1 MFRIT
6 PVGTCRIHTPLS
18 RGSRRAPIE
27 LDLRRNYGFVH
38 TSVEALQLV
47 RFLQGEKEFQP
58 EVLPLVF
65 RPGDEKVVLQ
75 EEWQPADL
83 HVVEISSA
91 KKIMCGADAVQINY
105 LYRHFADFFG
115 SPERSRRFWN
125 LNRTGHREDLL
136 QFLRQQ
142 RSYELMSE
150 ADRHLLSNL
159 STEQQTFK
167 AIKTDMAE
175 IMERLGGDRVVFVTH
190 VNAVGPEGEVL
201 PTRDRLVRWVRVAG
215 EQLGAEVFD
224 PTPSML
230 EFGQERAME
239 SGGRDLTHYTAAFS
253 DAVYDEFHRLHVLQR
268 LGSEQASGA
277 AGGGDQALGRQIAR
291 LEVMLET
298 GDFFAAA
305 KEVHQLLEQHPQSA
319 ELRQLRGIVRARI
332 GDDRGAIEDLGAV
345 EARFASQQSRL
356 ALLSVLTRLGD
367 SARAVAI
374 AEDLIRDEVQ
384 DPEVFRLAATA
395 AEGGGS
401 TDQAVEFAKQAYRL
415 ERDDLATA
423 LRALRLLSGQNH
435 RQAEAAEFRQEM
447 LENLRPGSSGAFELC
462 LWAIE
467 HRDEELV
474 EASLRATASGDKWS
488 AIDLVEDVLA
498 ANLPRGIAAGVGV
511 VEALGRLQPAL
522 AERRRAFLLAA
533 YAKAVELSEQG
544 EVAEAHRIAQELTHA
559 ARSAEGDADI
569 RRLVGDARRL
579 ARELKGELRSRLAA
593 AHDAG
598 DFGKVLAIGRG
609 AGDFLREDGRSTVIV
624 ARALQSAGDAAG
636 ALRLL
641 KQVSPEELDTFIV
654 RRWTARLAASA
665 QEYAT
670 AIEAYGALRDQT
682 SPEALRLRP
691 EIDRFFGS
699 VEGRSH
705 KQLRALALAGDFD
718 EGLRL
723 ARNIKSYVG
732 LNQRGER
739 ELDRLH
745 KLLRA
750 RLRQVEDGELPPEER
765 EAVFRRMVEVRPTDQ
780 VTWKRLAVDL
790 MRQGRHAEAAE
801 CWAQIVKLDPHNRAA
816 EQNRA
821 RCITL
826 AARRASSTAQV
837 IEAVG

>member
-18 RGSRRAPIE
+18 RGARRYPVT

-47 RFLQGEKEFQP
+47 RFLQGEKTFRP

-65 RPGDEKVVLQ
+65 RPGDEQVVA
-75 EEWQPADL
+75 EEVWQPSDL

-91 KKIMCGADAVQINY
+91 KKVMCGEDAVQINY

-136 QFLRQQ
+136 NFLREQP
-142 RSYELMSE
+142 SYELMSE
-150 ADRHLLSNL
+150 PDRELLAQL

-175 IMERLGGDRVVFVTH
+175 IMERLGRDRVVFVTH
-190 VNAVGPEGEVL
+190 VNAVGPAGEVL
-201 PTRDRLVRWVRVAG
+201 PTRDRVVRWVRVAG

-224 PTPSML
+224 PTASML
-230 EFGQERAME
+230 DFRQERAME
-239 SGGRDLTHYTAAFS
+239 AGGLDLTHYTTAFS
-253 DAVYDEFHRLHVLQR
+253 DILYDEIHRLYVLPR
-268 LGSEQASGA
+268 LGSDQASEA
-277 AGGGDQALGRQIAR
+277 QAGGDPTLARHAAR
-291 LEVMLET
+291 LEAMLET

-305 KEVHQLLEQHPQSA
+305 QEVHRLLDQHPDSRD
-319 ELRQLRGIVRARI
+319 LRQLRGVVRARI
-332 GDDRGAIEDLGAV
+332 GDSRAALEDLGTDADLLG
-345 EARFASQQSRL
+345 SQQSRM
-356 ALLSVLTRLGD
+356 AQLSALTRLGEYEK
-367 SARAVAI
+367 AVAV

-384 DPEVFRLAATA
+384 DPEVFRLAGIA
-395 AEGGGS
+395 AEENGW
-401 TDQAVEFAKQAYRL
+401 TDRAVEFAKQAYRL
-415 ERDDLATA
+415 QRDDLATA
-423 LRALRLLSGQNH
+423 LRALRLLAGQSN
-435 RQAEAAEFRQEM
+435 RKAEAAEFRSEL

-462 LWAIE
+462 LWAIR

-474 EASLRATASGDKWS
+474 EASLHATASGDKWS
-488 AIDLVEDVLA
+488 TIDLVEDVLA
-498 ANLPRGIAAGVGV
+498 ADLPGGIAAAVAV
-511 VEALGRLQPAL
+511 ADALGRLQPAL
-522 AERRRAFLLAA
+522 AERRLAFLLSAYGRAEQLAAEGQVAAA
-533 YAKAVELSEQG
+533 YA
-544 EVAEAHRIAQELTHA
+544 IALELTRA
-559 ARSAEGDADI
+559 TRSAEGDPEI

-579 ARELKGELRSRLAA
+579 SRELKGELRSRLSA

-598 DFGKVLAIGRG
+598 DFDQVLSIGRT

-624 ARALQSAGDAAG
+624 ARALHHAGDTTG
-636 ALRLL
+636 ALDLL
-641 KQVSPEELDTFIV
+641 KRVSPEDLDTFVV

-665 QEYAT
+665 QDYAT
-670 AIEAYGALRDQT
+670 AIEAYGALRAQT
-682 SPEALRLRP
+682 TAEALRLRP

-699 VEGRSH
+699 VEGRSL
-705 KQLRALALAGDFD
+705 KQLRSLALAG
-718 EGLRL
+718 ELNEALRL
-723 ARNIKSYVG
+723 ARNIKRQIG
-732 LNQRGER
+732 MTDRGER
-739 ELDRLH
+739 EMDRLH
-745 KLLRA
+745 KALRA

-765 EAVFRRMVEVRPTDQ
+765 EAVFRRMVEVRPSDS
-780 VTWKRLAVDL
+780 VTWKRLAVEL

-801 CWAQIVKLDPHNRAA
+801 CWGRLLELDPENRVA

-821 RCITL
+821 RCVTQ